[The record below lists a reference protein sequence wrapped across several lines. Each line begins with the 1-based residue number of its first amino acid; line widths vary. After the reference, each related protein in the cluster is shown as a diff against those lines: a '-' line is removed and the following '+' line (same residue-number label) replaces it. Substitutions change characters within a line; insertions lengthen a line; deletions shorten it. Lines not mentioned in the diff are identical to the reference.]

1 MTVKKPDARI
11 VGLEPQYDVA
21 VWVNEESITAHG
33 LRWESL
39 ISNVGAGLLL
49 RASHCL
55 ESVAVQMEGMLA
67 GIIIVQN
74 DLDNLILAQDE
85 RIRVGAIDDGVGS
98 VVPSGQ
104 HGVER
109 RDLWLD
115 VRHII
120 EEGAG
125 WVSIISCLGG
135 SSGTY

>member
-1 MTVKKPDARI
+1 MTVEKPDARI

-21 VWVNEESITAHG
+21 VWMNEKSVTPHG
-33 LRWESL
+33 FRWESL
-39 ISNVGAGLLL
+39 ISNVRAGLFL
-49 RASHCL
+49 RANHCL
-55 ESVAVQMEGMLA
+55 ERVAMQMEGMLA

-74 DLDNLILAQDE
+74 DLDNLILTQDKS
-85 RIRVGAIDDGVGS
+85 IRVTAVDDGIGG

-120 EEGAG
+120 EESAG
-125 WVSIISCLGG
+125 WVSISWFGEPL
-135 SSGTY
+135 STY